1 MRWIMKVRWETIC
14 VFAVTLLG
22 VVARS
27 WQIGYGLDSDEIFS
41 AALAGGSFS
50 QFVAGSLHDATH
62 PPLYNLLLH
71 VWLSVFGTSEIA
83 ARALS
88 VAFSCGFLAFAY
100 KLLRR
105 YLDAWLA
112 LAMLAVFALSPFFV
126 YYGQQVRPY
135 SLICFLSAANLVAF
149 FKALDARKE
158 RRPLLIWALSGAALV
173 WSQYLGV
180 FFVGAQIAYAIIYLR
195 NERLRFAAYGA
206 AAIASIAPWVIAAMG
221 ASLANRANP
230 VPMIAWMVP
239 PRPANFI
246 WFYASAFGTRIAI
259 RWLLLVLAVPVAF
272 YVRKIF
278 PTRSIPKEHVLLLVL
293 AVGLPSLIFAM
304 SVWGPKPIFV
314 SRQLA
319 GAAVAFVVL
328 VGVMLG
334 SMPRPVAGVIAAVLI
349 GWCAFSV
356 GEWLPQNKNEPW
368 RETAKWL
375 DARYG
380 AADVVVGDPVDT
392 PHLRYYRKLG
402 KIAAWSD
409 LSSAEKSGEF
419 LFLCRPH
426 YCKPL
431 RSDEMRTRV
440 SPLATWAWDRYLGET
455 GFNRFTVYE
464 VHPAQVR

>member
-1 MRWIMKVRWETIC
+1 MRWIAKVQWEAVC
-14 VFAVTLLG
+14 VLAVVLVG

-27 WQIGYGLDSDEIFS
+27 WQIGYSFDSDEIFS

-50 QFVAGSLHDATH
+50 QFLAGSLHDATH

-88 VAFSCGFLAFAY
+88 VVFSCGFLFFAY

-135 SLICFLSAANLVAF
+135 SLICFLSAANLFAF
-149 FKALDARKE
+149 FKAIDAPEE
-158 RRPLLIWALSGAALV
+158 RRPLLIWALSGAALLY
-173 WSQYLGV
+173 SQYLGV
-180 FFVGAQIAYAIIYLR
+180 FFIGAQMLYALYYLR
-195 NERLRFAAYGA
+195 AERLRFAAYGA
-206 AAIASIAPWVIAAMG
+206 AVVASIAPWAIAAMG
-221 ASLANRANP
+221 ASLANRADP

-239 PRPANFI
+239 PRPSNFV

-272 YVRKIF
+272 YVRHIAK
-278 PTRSIPKEHVLLLVL
+278 TRSIPKEHVLLLVL
-293 AVGLPSLIFAM
+293 AVGLPCLIYAM
-304 SVWGPKPIFV
+304 SVLGPKPIFV

-319 GAAVAFVVL
+319 GAAVAFVL
-328 VGVMLG
+328 FVGVMLG
-334 SMPRPVAGVIAAVLI
+334 TAPRPVAAAIAAVLI

-368 RETAKWL
+368 RETARWL
-375 DARYG
+375 DDRYG
-380 AADVVVGDPVDT
+380 AAEVVVGDPVDKL
-392 PHLRYYRKLG
+392 HLRYYRKPG
-402 KIAAWSD
+402 KIEAWSD
-409 LSSAEKSGEF
+409 LSSVEKSGEF

-431 RSDEMRTRV
+431 RSDEMRSRV
-440 SPLATWAWDRYLGET
+440 SPLATWAWDKYLGET
-455 GFNRFTVYE
+455 GFNRMTVYA
-464 VHPAQVR
+464 VRPAQQR